1 MLFKKKSK
9 QQAIELDQS
18 LMPKH
23 VAIIMDGNGR
33 WAKKKKMPVSFG
45 HSQGVKRV
53 EDVVRVAIDC
63 GIESV
68 SVYAFST
75 ENWARSKEEVDHLLK
90 LIFKFYESKA
100 QELYANGVKVQF
112 PGSKD
117 RVPQDVLDLF
127 AKMEDESK
135 DFTTLTLNICFNY
148 GSRQEI
154 VDSVN
159 KHIIE
164 NPGVP
169 VTPEIIQNNLYVG
182 LQNEIDLL
190 IRTSGEERLSNFM
203 LWQISYSEFVF
214 TDVLWP
220 DFDQDSFMQCLE
232 IYATRNRRFGGR

>member
-9 QQAIELDQS
+9 KTNIKLDES

-33 WAKKKKMPVSFG
+33 WAKNKNMPVSFG
-45 HSQGVKRV
+45 HSQGVKRI
-53 EDVVRVAIDC
+53 EDVVKVAIDN
-63 GIESV
+63 GIQSV

-75 ENWARSKEEVDHLLK
+75 ENWRRSNDEVDHLLK

-100 QELYANGVKVQF
+100 RELYANGVKVQF
-112 PGSKD
+112 PGSKEN
-117 RVPQDVLDLF
+117 VPQNVLDLF
-127 AKMEDESK
+127 TRMEEESK
-135 DFTTLTLNICFNY
+135 EFTTLTLNICFNY

-159 KHIIE
+159 KHISE
-164 NPGVP
+164 NPGEP
-169 VTPEIIQNNLYVG
+169 ITPEIIQNNLYVG

-203 LWQISYSEFVF
+203 LWQLSYSEFVF
-214 TDVLWP
+214 SDVLWP
-220 DFDQDSFMQCLE
+220 DFDQDSFKKCLE
-232 IYATRNRRFGGR
+232 VYATRNRRFGGR